1 MRSHCNR
8 SYLQRYRQ
16 QGIALIEIL
25 ISVLVL
31 GIGLLGIAALQSS
44 SVRYSQSAQ
53 ERTTA
58 LILAGT
64 LTEIMRS
71 NPDVARSGSYA
82 GDCESEL
89 LAEWA
94 LQLQAATGT
103 TTCPEVSWDAGA
115 GVYTININWQDEKV
129 TGSTNFTIQVRP

>member
-1 MRSHCNR
+1 MHFNR
-8 SYLQRYRQ
+8 SDTKQ

-58 LILAGT
+58 LIMAGT

-71 NPDVARSGSYA
+71 NPDVARTGSYA

-94 LQLQAATGT
+94 LQLQSATGT
-103 TTCPEVSWDAGA
+103 TTCPEVIWNAGT
-115 GVYTININWQDEKV
+115 GVYTISISWQDEKV
-129 TGSTNFTIQVRP
+129 TGSTHFEIQVRP

>member
-1 MRSHCNR
+1 MHNKRSNR
-8 SYLQRYRQ
+8 NQH
-16 QGIALIEIL
+16 GIALIEIL

-58 LILAGT
+58 LIMVGT
-64 LTEIMRS
+64 LTEIIRS

-89 LAEWA
+89 LADWA
-94 LQLQAATGT
+94 LQLQTATGT
-103 TTCPEVSWDAGA
+103 AVCPEVAWDAGS
-115 GVYTININWQDEKV
+115 GVYTISINWQDDKV
-129 TGSTNFTIQVRP
+129 KGATSFEIQVRP

>member
-1 MRSHCNR
+1 MHCK
-8 SYLQRYRQ
+8 RYGAEQ

-58 LILAGT
+58 LIMAGT
-64 LTEIMRS
+64 LTEMMRA
-71 NPDVARSGSYA
+71 NPDVARAGSYA
-82 GDCESEL
+82 GDCEAEL

>member
-1 MRSHCNR
+1 MHCNKCG
-8 SYLQRYRQ
+8 SEQ

-58 LILAGT
+58 LIMAGT
-64 LTEIMRS
+64 LTEIMRA
-71 NPDVARSGSYA
+71 NPDEARAGSYA
-82 GDCESEL
+82 GDCEAAL

-94 LQLQAATGT
+94 LELQAATGT
-103 TTCPEVSWDAGA
+103 PTCPNVSWDAGV
-115 GVYTININWQDEKV
+115 GVYTINISWQDEKV
-129 TGSTNFTIQVRP
+129 TGATHFSIQVRP

>member
-1 MRSHCNR
+1 MHCK
-8 SYLQRYRQ
+8 RYGTEQ

-58 LILAGT
+58 LIMAGT
-64 LTEIMRS
+64 LTEMMRA
-71 NPDVARSGSYA
+71 NPDVARTGSYA
-82 GDCESEL
+82 GDCQAEL

>member
-1 MRSHCNR
+1 MHNKRSNR
-8 SYLQRYRQ
+8 NQH
-16 QGIALIEIL
+16 GIALIEIL

-58 LILAGT
+58 LIMVGT
-64 LTEIMRS
+64 LTEIIRS
-71 NPDVARSGSYA
+71 NPDVARLGSYA

-89 LAEWA
+89 LADWA
-94 LQLQAATGT
+94 LQLQTATGT
-103 TTCPEVSWDAGA
+103 AVCPEVAWDAGS
-115 GVYTININWQDEKV
+115 GVYTISINWQDDKV
-129 TGSTNFTIQVRP
+129 KGATSFEIQVRP

>member
-1 MRSHCNR
+1 MYYKRHTT
-8 SYLQRYRQ
+8 Q

-58 LILAGT
+58 LIMAGT
-64 LTEIMRS
+64 LTEIIRA
-71 NPDVARSGSYA
+71 NPYVARAGSYA

-89 LAEWA
+89 LADWA

-103 TTCPEVSWDAGA
+103 TACPEVGWDAGA
-115 GVYTININWQDEKV
+115 GVYTISISWQDDKV
-129 TGSTNFTIQVRP
+129 KGAASFEIQVRP

>member
-1 MRSHCNR
+1 MYYKRHTT
-8 SYLQRYRQ
+8 Q

-58 LILAGT
+58 LIMAGT
-64 LTEIMRS
+64 LTEIIRA
-71 NPDVARSGSYA
+71 NPDVARAGSYA

-89 LAEWA
+89 LADWA

-103 TTCPEVSWDAGA
+103 TTCPEVGWDAGA
-115 GVYTININWQDEKV
+115 GVYTISISWQDDKV
-129 TGSTNFTIQVRP
+129 KGATSFEIQVRP

>member
-1 MRSHCNR
+1 MHSHQPGR
-8 SYLQRYRQ
+8 GFSSAQ
-16 QGIALIEIL
+16 QGIALIEVL

-53 ERTTA
+53 ERTIA
-58 LILAGT
+58 LIMAGT
-64 LTEIMRS
+64 LTEMMRS
-71 NPDVARSGSYA
+71 NPDVARAGSYA

-103 TTCPEVSWDAGA
+103 TTCPEIAWDAGA
-115 GVYTININWQDEKV
+115 GVYTISISWQDEKV
-129 TGSTNFTIQVRP
+129 TGSTDFAIQVRP

>member
-1 MRSHCNR
+1 MG
-8 SYLQRYRQ
+8 Q
-16 QGIALIEIL
+16 
-25 ISVLVL
+25 VFWKF
-31 GIGLLGIAALQSS
+31 LLAFWG
-44 SVRYSQSAQ
+44 
-53 ERTTA
+53 A

-103 TTCPEVSWDAGA
+103 TACPGIFHRTFATSG
-115 GVYTININWQDEKV
+115 G
-129 TGSTNFTIQVRP
+129 

>member
-1 MRSHCNR
+1 MHYTHSSRT
-8 SYLQRYRQ
+8 Q

-58 LILAGT
+58 LIMAGT
-64 LTEIMRS
+64 LVEIMRS
-71 NPDVARSGSYA
+71 NPDVARAGSYA
-82 GDCESEL
+82 GDCEAEL
-89 LAEWA
+89 LSEWA
-94 LQLQAATGT
+94 LQLQSATGT
-103 TTCPEVSWDAGA
+103 EACPEVEWDADG
-115 GVYTININWQDEKV
+115 GVYTISISWQDDKV
-129 TGSTNFTIQVRP
+129 AGATDFSIQVRP

>member
-1 MRSHCNR
+1 MHNKPSNR
-8 SYLQRYRQ
+8 NQH
-16 QGIALIEIL
+16 GIALIEIL

-58 LILAGT
+58 LIMVGT
-64 LTEIMRS
+64 LTEVIRS

-89 LAEWA
+89 LADWA
-94 LQLQAATGT
+94 LQLQTATGT
-103 TTCPEVSWDAGA
+103 AVCPEVAWDAGS
-115 GVYTININWQDEKV
+115 GVYTISINWQDDKV
-129 TGSTNFTIQVRP
+129 KGATSFEIQVRP